1 MNRPTR
7 VLLVEDDAILRASL
21 ESYLGLVGYGVTA
34 VDDSLSYYRC
44 LSEDDFAVVVID
56 LGLPDQSGKILVD
69 YTRHNTSSAI
79 IVITARDTLET
90 RVDCYQ
96 TGADLFL
103 GKPFDG
109 RELAAAIASLASR
122 REQLSDRPASNQTD
136 APAWRLLIRQHRLQ
150 LPDGQ
155 LLDLTTKEC
164 RLLELLARGDGDPVP
179 RILLFNEL
187 YERVDESAARAL
199 ETLVR
204 RTRRKIADHHPGA
217 SPILTQQCL
226 GYALVVPC
234 VLDRS
239 RRDA

>member
-1 MNRPTR
+1 MSHPTR

-21 ESYLGLVGYGVTA
+21 ESYLGLVGYAVTA
-34 VDDSLSYYRC
+34 VGDSLAYYRH
-44 LSEDDFAVVVID
+44 LSEDDFAVAVID
-56 LGLPDQSGKILVD
+56 LGLPDQSGAILVD
-69 YTRHNTSSAI
+69 YTRHNTTSAI

-122 REQLSDRPASNQTD
+122 REQLSVRLASNQVD
-136 APAWRLLIRQHRLQ
+136 APAWRLFIRQHRLQ
-150 LPDGQ
+150 LPGGQ
-155 LLDLTTKEC
+155 SLELTTKQC

-179 RILLFNEL
+179 RSTLLTEL

-204 RTRRKIADHHPGA
+204 RTRWKIADHHPGP
-217 SPILTQQCL
+217 SPILTQHGL

>member
-1 MNRPTR
+1 MSQHTR
-7 VLLVEDDAILRASL
+7 VLLVEDDAMLRASL
-21 ESYLGLVGYGVTA
+21 ESYLGLVGYSVTA
-34 VDDSLSYYRC
+34 VGDSLAYYRC
-44 LSEDDFAVVVID
+44 LSEGDFAVAVID

-69 YTRHNTSSAI
+69 YTRHNTTSSI

-122 REQLSDRPASNQTD
+122 REQISDRLSSNQAD
-136 APAWRLLIRQHRLQ
+136 ASAWRLLIRQHRLQ
-150 LPDGQ
+150 RPDGQ
-155 LLDLTTKEC
+155 LLELTPKEC
-164 RLLELLARGDGDPVP
+164 QLLELLARGDGDPVP
-179 RILLFNEL
+179 RSTLLTEL
-187 YERVDESAARAL
+187 YGRVDESAARAL

-204 RTRRKIADHHPGA
+204 RTRQKIANHHPGP
-217 SPILTQQCL
+217 SPILTQHGL

-234 VLDRS
+234 LLDRS
-239 RRDA
+239 RQDA